1 MFCRS
6 ETRKNEYATSADFQQ
21 IFSEDMTGLHQLAL
35 LLTADPQKAEESVV
49 AGLEDSISGNHVF
62 KQWARSWAKRAIIKR
77 AIRAVSPASATHH
90 KPESFPAS
98 GDARRDQLIAAV
110 TALEPLDRFV
120 FVIAVLEGYALAETA
135 ALLAVSAP
143 QVIAAKT
150 RALEKIT
157 AVLKPDSVVAMY
169 PVAKP
174 KLAATA

>member
-1 MFCRS
+1 MFRRS
-6 ETRKNEYATSADFQQ
+6 ETRKNEYATRIDFQQ
-21 IFSEDMTGLHQLAL
+21 IFTEDITGLHQLAL
-35 LLTADPQKAEESVV
+35 LLTADAQKAEECVV

-77 AIRAVSPASATHH
+77 AIQAVSPSNAVNGKLESLAAT
-90 KPESFPAS
+90 

-110 TALEPLDRFV
+110 SGLEPLDRFV
-120 FVIAVLEGYALAETA
+120 FVIAVLEGYTLAECA

-150 RALEKIT
+150 RALEKMT
-157 AVLKPDSVVAMY
+157 AVLKPESVLAMY
-169 PVAKP
+169 SAAKP